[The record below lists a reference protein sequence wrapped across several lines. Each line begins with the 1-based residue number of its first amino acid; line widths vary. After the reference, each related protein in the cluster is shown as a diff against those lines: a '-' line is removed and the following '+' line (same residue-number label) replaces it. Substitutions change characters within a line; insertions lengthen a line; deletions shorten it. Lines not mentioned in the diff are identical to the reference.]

1 MCGTTSKGI
10 TRLLPITGTSTLP
23 MGTALYLPLAR
34 RRPARK
40 VGDPDHREDHVEH
53 YHGYH
58 QETYNDYVGPPA
70 HAVRRLFV
78 QPRDRE
84 QPDNEEAGQDHIRDG
99 DERRAGEEDQP
110 LIQEKEEPFG
120 TGHIDR
126 GTDLRRLREGG
137 RNPVGEDY
145 DHHQKNCR
153 DGKVRDNLPRE
164 EPLGL
169 VVAVEDILL
178 RYLFF
183 LNRWLVLGFLLVA
196 PYVNHLLL
204 ASSRTLF
211 VFLLFEILSH
221 LPASAELRQP
231 LGVLEGRP
239 ELAVLAKQVQVETDQ
254 RSQRRRQE
262 PHVDGE
268 HPREGSRSRRVPAQQ
283 KRYHPVPDQRRVGGY
298 LHADFPG
305 VEALHVPAQ
314 GVAGERQYR
323 NYKDQE
329 NPDHPVHLP
338 WWLVGAGEKGP
349 YHVQADHEQQHV
361 GRPEVD
367 TPDVLPEV
375 SFVHDVVDRIPR
387 LVRARH
393 VVEEKQDAGEE
404 LQCYE
409 EERRAPY
416 SVEPLAPLGRRL
428 VE

>member
-84 QPDNEEAGQDHIRDG
+84 QPDNEQGRYDHIRDG
-99 DERRAGEEDQP
+99 YEHRAREEDQP
-110 LIQEKEEPFG
+110 LIQEEEEPLG
-120 TGHIDR
+120 TRHVDR
-126 GTDLRRLREGG
+126 RAHLRRLREGS

-145 DHHQKNCR
+145 DHHQEDRR
-153 DGKVRDNLPRE
+153 DGEVAHDLTGE

-169 VVAVEDILL
+169 VVAVEDVLL
-178 RYLFF
+178 RYLF
-183 LNRWLVLGFLLVA
+183 LNKWLVLGFLLVA

-204 ASSRTLF
+204 ASSRALF
-211 VFLLFEILSH
+211 IFLLFEVLSH

-231 LGVLEGRP
+231 LGVLEGRA
-239 ELAVLAKQVQVETDQ
+239 ELAVFAKQVQVETNQ
-254 RSQRRRQE
+254 GSQRRRQQ

-268 HPREGSRSRRVPAQQ
+268 HSREGSRSRRVPTQQ

-298 LHADFPG
+298 LHANFPS
-305 VEALHVPAQ
+305 VEALHIPAQ

-323 NYKDQE
+323 DYQDQE

-338 WWLVGAGEKGP
+338 WGFVGAREEGP
-349 YHVQADHEQQHV
+349 HHVQPDHEQQHV

-367 TPDVLPEV
+367 APDVLPEV

-409 EERRAPY
+409 EECRAP
-416 SVEPLAPLGRRL
+416 
-428 VE
+428 

>member
-10 TRLLPITGTSTLP
+10 TRLLPMTGTSTSP
-23 MGTALYLPLAR
+23 MGTALYLLLAGW
-34 RRPARK
+34 RPAGE
-40 VGDPDHREDHVEH
+40 VGDPDHCEDHVEH

-58 QETYNDYVGPPA
+58 QEAYDDYVGPPA

-84 QPDNEEAGQDHIRDG
+84 QPDNEQGRDDHIRDG

-110 LIQEKEEPFG
+110 LIEEEKEPLG
-120 TGHIDR
+120 TGYIDR
-126 GTDLRRLREGG
+126 STDLRWLRKGG

-145 DHHQKNCR
+145 DHHQEDRRN
-153 DGKVRDNLPRE
+153 GKVAHDLTRE

-169 VVAVEDILL
+169 VVAVEDVLL

-183 LNRWLVLGFLLVA
+183 LEALVLSFLLVA
-196 PYVNHLLL
+196 PYVHHLLL
-204 ASSRTLF
+204 ASRRALF
-211 VFLLFEILSH
+211 IFLLFEILSH

-231 LGVLEGRP
+231 LGVLEGRA
-239 ELAVLAKQVQVETDQ
+239 ELAVFAKQVQVETNQ
-254 RSQRRRQE
+254 GSQRRRQQ

-268 HPREGSRSRRVPAQQ
+268 HPREGSRSRRVPTQQ

-298 LHADFPG
+298 LHADLPG

-314 GVAGERQYR
+314 SVAGERQYR

-329 NPDHPVHLP
+329 NPDHPVHLS

-367 TPDVLPEV
+367 APDVLPEV

-409 EERRAPY
+409 EERRAP
-416 SVEPLAPLGRRL
+416 
-428 VE
+428 

>member
-84 QPDNEEAGQDHIRDG
+84 QPDNEQGRDDHIRDG
-99 DERRAGEEDQP
+99 DEDCAGEEDQP
-110 LIQEKEEPFG
+110 LIEEEEKPLG

-126 GTDLRRLREGG
+126 GTDLRRLRKGG

-145 DHHQKNCR
+145 NHHQKNRR
-153 DGKVRDNLPRE
+153 DGEICDNLSRE

-169 VVAVEDILL
+169 VVAVEDVLL
-178 RYLFF
+178 RYYLFF
-183 LNRWLVLGFLLVA
+183 LEVLVLSFLLVA
-196 PYVNHLLL
+196 PYVHHLLL
-204 ASSRTLF
+204 ASRRALLI
-211 VFLLFEILSH
+211 FLLFEILSH

-231 LGVLEGRP
+231 LGVLEGRA
-239 ELAVLAKQVQVETDQ
+239 ELAVFAKQVQVETDQ
-254 RSQRRRQE
+254 GSQRRWQQ

-268 HPREGSRSRRVPAQQ
+268 HPREGSRSRRVPTQQ
-283 KRYHPVPDQRRVGGY
+283 KRYHPVADQRRVGGY
-298 LHADFPG
+298 LHADLPG
-305 VEALHVPAQ
+305 VEALHVPTQ

-323 NYKDQE
+323 NYQDQE
-329 NPDHPVHLP
+329 NPDHPVHFP
-338 WWLVGAGEKGP
+338 RGLVGAGEEGP
-349 YHVQADHEQQHV
+349 HHVQPDHEQQDV

-367 TPDVLPEV
+367 APDVLPEV
-375 SFVHDVVDRIPR
+375 SLVHDVVDRIPR
-387 LVRARH
+387 PVRARH
-393 VVEEKQDAGEE
+393 IVEEKQDAGEE

-409 EERRAPY
+409 EERRAP
-416 SVEPLAPLGRRL
+416 
-428 VE
+428 

>member
-10 TRLLPITGTSTLP
+10 TRLLPMTGTSTSP
-23 MGTALYLPLAR
+23 MGTALYLLLAGW
-34 RRPARK
+34 RPAGE
-40 VGDPDHREDHVEH
+40 VGDPDHCEDHVEH

-58 QETYNDYVGPPA
+58 QETYDDYVGPPA

-84 QPDNEEAGQDHIRDG
+84 QPDNEQGRDDHIRDG
-99 DERRAGEEDQP
+99 DEDCAREEDQP
-110 LIQEKEEPFG
+110 LIKEEEKPLG

-126 GTDLRRLREGG
+126 STDLRRLRKGG

-145 DHHQKNCR
+145 DYYQKDRR
-153 DGKVRDNLPRE
+153 DGKVCDNLSRE

-169 VVAVEDILL
+169 VVAVEDVLL
-178 RYLFF
+178 RYL
-183 LNRWLVLGFLLVA
+183 
-196 PYVNHLLL
+196 
-204 ASSRTLF
+204 
-211 VFLLFEILSH
+211 FLLFEILSH

-231 LGVLEGRP
+231 LGVLEGRA
-239 ELAVLAKQVQVETDQ
+239 ELAVFAKQVQVETDQ
-254 RSQRRRQE
+254 GSQRRWQQ

-268 HPREGSRSRRVPAQQ
+268 HPREGSRSRRVPTQQ

-298 LHADFPG
+298 LHADLPG

-314 GVAGERQYR
+314 SVAGERQYR

-329 NPDHPVHLP
+329 NPDHPVHLS